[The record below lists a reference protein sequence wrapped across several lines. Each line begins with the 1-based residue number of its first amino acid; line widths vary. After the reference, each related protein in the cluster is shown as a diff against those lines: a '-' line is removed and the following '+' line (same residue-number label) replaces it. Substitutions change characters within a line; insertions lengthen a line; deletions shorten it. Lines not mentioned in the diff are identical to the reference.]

1 MKYIPTILAFC
12 FISTILYSQ
21 QPAQYSLFMMNKL
34 NWNPAY
40 AGLDNSLSLTGVY
53 RSQWQGIE
61 GNPVTQN
68 INVHMPLYMFSSG
81 VGLKLE
87 NDELG
92 AETRINA
99 TLMYNYQL
107 PVGRKGI
114 LSIGGS
120 ATLAQRSLDGTKIRT
135 PDGDYTIDGSILI
148 HNDDILPVT
157 EINASTTTFGAGIY
171 YYSEKFEAGLSTRHI
186 NEPSVDLNDNI
197 SIQLTR
203 AYFLSAAAHFDLGGS
218 LSFHPSLLVQS
229 DANQTQTD
237 LAAIFRYNDNISGGA
252 SLRGYNSNSLDAVA
266 FIVGFKLSENISMA
280 YAYDLTLSA
289 LNQVSNGSH
298 EIMLNYN
305 LNKRIGTGRPPKII
319 YNPRSL

>member
-1 MKYIPTILAFC
+1 MKHIPITLAFC
-12 FISTILYSQ
+12 FLTIMLYGQ

-68 INVHMPLYMFSSG
+68 VNMHMPLQMFNSG
-81 VGLKLE
+81 VGLILE

-92 AETRINA
+92 AERRINA
-99 TLMYNYQL
+99 TLAYNYQI

-114 LSIGGS
+114 LSIGGN
-120 ATLAQRSLDGTKIRT
+120 ATIAQRGLDGSKIRT
-135 PDGDYTIDGSILI
+135 PDGEYTLDGSVLI
-148 HNDDILPVT
+148 HNDDLLPVT
-157 EINASTTTFGAGIY
+157 EITANTTTFGAGIY

-186 NEPSVDLNDNI
+186 NEPAVALNDNV
-197 SIQLTR
+197 SVQLKR
-203 AYFLSAAAHFDLGGS
+203 AYFFSAGANFDLGGS
-218 LSFHPSLLVQS
+218 LTFHPSLLVQS
-229 DANQTQTD
+229 DADQTQTD